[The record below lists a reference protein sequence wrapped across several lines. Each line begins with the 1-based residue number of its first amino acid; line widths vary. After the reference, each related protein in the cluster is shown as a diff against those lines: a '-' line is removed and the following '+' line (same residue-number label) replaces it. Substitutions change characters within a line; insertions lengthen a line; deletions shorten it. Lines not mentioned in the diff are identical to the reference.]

1 MFLPADLDFND
12 EQGFQQTIVQ
22 NLGIGAKNGG
32 LKPNMGICRMGYGI
46 GRYNQH
52 QPAISNSFVQNQVLK
67 LWVKSWEALMAGDFQ
82 DLNRSEIMHNC
93 GTTHFDLG
101 PKNGRP
107 WVYLKIQWK
116 PTKFWCW
123 ITVFL
128 IRVNIFMGIPLF
140 QTQPQAMK
148 IGWEIHSSHSS
159 SRRALPWR
167 GWNSQVMRDPQS
179 SPLFQYQSVHDDW
192 MVGVPPVIRK
202 PPYDV
207 RQCKTWRNEFFS
219 TDQKLWLFRPGE
231 GKGPLVLPQ
240 ARC

>member
-32 LKPNMGICRMGYGI
+32 WSQTWGYIYIMGYGV

-52 QPAISNSFVQNQVLK
+52 QPAISNNFVQNQVLK

-128 IRVNIFMGIPLF
+128 IRVNIFMGIPHFRHSHRQWKIAEKL
-140 QTQPQAMK
+140 TQVTAVPGGHCLEGLKQP
-148 IGWEIHSSHSS
+148 SHEGPPVVTIVSIPVG
-159 SRRALPWR
+159 PWR
-167 GWNSQVMRDPQS
+167 LDGGGTPS
-179 SPLFQYQSVHDDW
+179 H
-192 MVGVPPVIRK
+192 
-202 PPYDV
+202 
-207 RQCKTWRNEFFS
+207 
-219 TDQKLWLFRPGE
+219 
-231 GKGPLVLPQ
+231 
-240 ARC
+240 